1 MSEELEQKT
10 PVVEEVKTEEPKPV
24 SVDDG
29 IIKVD
34 LRSLNK
40 EEENTNP
47 YVYNVYQNIA
57 QEYDTPQNLQYTYGT
72 ASNPV
77 FEWVKRIQSGT
88 RTYNPQDDFD
98 NSMLEEYKK
107 LRSF

>member
-40 EEENTNP
+40 EEENTIP
-47 YVYNVYQNIA
+47 
-57 QEYDTPQNLQYTYGT
+57 E
-72 ASNPV
+72 
-77 FEWVKRIQSGT
+77 
-88 RTYNPQDDFD
+88 
-98 NSMLEEYKK
+98 
-107 LRSF
+107 